1 MANKKRGKKRV
12 KITVP
17 SLIVLLV
24 LVAVYIVYMYCPD
37 ILDKL
42 NLGAKKDNVTVTDG
56 EIEIHIIDVG
66 QADCILFRS
75 RQGDILFDAGTNA
88 SEKQLKA
95 YLDNLNVKEFKYVI
109 FTHPHED
116 HIGGADMILNEY
128 KVEKAI
134 IPDVEANT
142 KTYDLMIEGLSDK
155 DKNIDVYKAK
165 SGDEYSLGDINMKIL
180 APNSKE
186 YKNNLNNYSVVVK
199 VEYGNNSFMMTGDA
213 ETLSEKEILSKYR
226 ASDLKCDFLKVGHH
240 GSDTS
245 TSEEFLNAVSPSIAA
260 ISCGA
265 DNKYGH
271 PCTVTLEK
279 LEKANVRYYRTD
291 KEGSLVFKCD
301 GKTIEKKQ

>member
-1 MANKKRGKKRV
+1 MANQKRGKKRI

-17 SLIVLLV
+17 SLVLLLL
-24 LVAVYIVYMYCPD
+24 LVTVYIVYRYCPD

-42 NLGAKKDNVTVTDG
+42 NPGTKKDNVTVTDG

-75 RQGDILFDAGTNA
+75 KQGDILFDAGTNA

-142 KTYDLMIEGLSDK
+142 KTYDMMIKGLDE
-155 DKNIDVYKAK
+155 KNVDVYKAE
-165 SGDEYSLGDINMKIL
+165 SGDKYSLGDINMKIL
-180 APNSKE
+180 APNSDK
-186 YKNNLNNYSVVVK
+186 YSSLNNYSVVVK

-260 ISCGA
+260 ISCCV

-271 PCTVTLEK
+271 PCAVTLEK

>member
-12 KITVP
+12 RITVP

-24 LVAVYIVYMYCPD
+24 LVAVYIIYMYCPD

-42 NLGAKKDNVTVTDG
+42 NFGAKKDNVTVADG
-56 EIEIHIIDVG
+56 EIEIHVIDVG

-75 RQGDILFDAGTNA
+75 KQGDILFDAGTNA

-134 IPDVEANT
+134 IPDAEANT
-142 KTYDLMIEGLSDK
+142 KTYDLMMKGLDE
-155 DKNIDVYKAK
+155 KNVDVYKAE
-165 SGDEYSLGDINMKIL
+165 SGAKYSLGDINMKIL
-180 APNSKE
+180 APNSDK
-186 YKNNLNNYSVVVK
+186 YSSLNNYSVVVK

-213 ETLSEKEILSKYR
+213 ETLSEKEILAKYR
-226 ASDLKCDFLKVGHH
+226 ASSLKCDFLKVGHH

-245 TSEEFLNAVSPSIAA
+245 TSEEFLNAVSPSIAV
-260 ISCGA
+260 ISCGV

-271 PCTVTLEK
+271 PCAVTLDK
-279 LEKANVRYYRTD
+279 LEKANVKYYRTD